1 MSRTHLLLTISSMT
15 TLVQGTIISYL
26 DYFNNMIPDLLA
38 SAFDSPLVF
47 SQLSNQAI
55 LFKCKAYHVIC
66 SQALPWLFLSPLGVK
81 CQAGG

>member
-1 MSRTHLLLTISSMT
+1 MT

-26 DYFNNMIPDLLA
+26 DYFNSMVPDLLA

-55 LFKCKAYHVIC
+55 LVKCKAYHVIC
-66 SQALPWLFLSPLGVK
+66 SQAFPWLFLLPLGVK
-81 CQAGG
+81 YQAGG